1 MTMNVTT
8 QENNF
13 EIPEDSS
20 GIGKDDFILVFI
32 FPIFQLQT
40 IYPSGGFLKFVLPSC
55 SGGLNPCVC
64 RNLFVSFC
72 KQLKELERETD
83 Q

>member
-1 MTMNVTT
+1 MNVTT

-32 FPIFQLQT
+32 FPIFQQ
-40 IYPSGGFLKFVLPSC
+40 LP
-55 SGGLNPCVC
+55 N
-64 RNLFVSFC
+64 
-72 KQLKELERETD
+72 QL
-83 Q
+83 